1 MQARQAQPSETAGTE
16 SIGAAT
22 TDAAIGFAHVTVVH
36 AGRRILDDVS
46 FMVRR
51 GCTVAL
57 TGPLG
62 AGKSTAIET
71 ALGLHHP
78 EGGVVRLL
86 GLDPKAAVA
95 SGRVG
100 VALGSS
106 GFPDG
111 ARVRD
116 LLRFAAD
123 MRESPLPIVDIV
135 DRTGLG
141 GLLDRS
147 ADRLTP
153 GQAQQLRLALAV
165 AGDPDVIL
173 LDEPFAGLDAEALAI
188 LQANLTRFR
197 EEGRTVLFAAERI
210 DSAAPVVDRVLRMD
224 HGRPH
229 DDAPHDDAPHDDA
242 PQAGTQH
249 DGRSRDDAPAG
260 TGTSPMGTP
269 PMGSLR

>member
-1 MQARQAQPSETAGTE
+1 MQVRQAQPGETAGTE

-22 TDAAIGFAHVTVVH
+22 TDAAIGFTHVTVVH

-46 FMVRR
+46 FVVRR

-71 ALGLHHP
+71 ALGLHP
-78 EGGVVRLL
+78 LEGGVVRLL
-86 GLDPKAAVA
+86 GLDPKVAVA

-116 LLRFAAD
+116 LLRFATA
-123 MRESPLPIVDIV
+123 MRESPLPMGDIV
-135 DRTGLG
+135 DRAGLDA
-141 GLLDRS
+141 LLDRP
-147 ADRLTP
+147 ANRLSP

-165 AGDPDVIL
+165 SGDPDLIL
-173 LDEPFAGLDAEALAI
+173 LDEPFAGLDAQALAI
-188 LQANLTRFR
+188 LEANLARFR
-197 EEGRTVLFAAERI
+197 EEGRTVLLAAERI
-210 DSAAPVVDRVLRMD
+210 DPAAPVVDRVLRMD

-229 DDAPHDDAPHDDA
+229 DVAPHDHAPHA
-242 PQAGTQH
+242 ETQD
-249 DGRSRDDAPAG
+249 DGRSRNETPAG
-260 TGTSPMGTP
+260 TGTSPMG
-269 PMGSLR
+269 GLR